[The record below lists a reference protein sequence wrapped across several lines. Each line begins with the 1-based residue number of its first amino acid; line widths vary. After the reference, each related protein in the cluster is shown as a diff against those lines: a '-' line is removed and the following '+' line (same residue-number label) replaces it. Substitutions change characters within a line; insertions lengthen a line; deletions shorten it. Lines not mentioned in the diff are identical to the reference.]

1 MTPTFRVPSKPAHPF
16 GPTISS
22 RCARRT
28 ASPPVPPVTR
38 RGRREQRACMQQA
51 SARCCGALSECR
63 SRTTQETDARA
74 PPVISDHGSAA
85 AHLFGYR
92 RSFGCKASPPPRRCW
107 YIILASASRSAGTDI
122 SNMCRT
128 PGRIRSKLG
137 DQDRLDYRHK
147 PILLFKKFLPSMR
160 CRRSSSMPTGTGLG
174 GAEPPLYRKE
184 AKKITTAHSRCQE
197 KINVRKTVPIG
208 ES

>member
-1 MTPTFRVPSKPAHPF
+1 
-16 GPTISS
+16 
-22 RCARRT
+22 
-28 ASPPVPPVTR
+28 
-38 RGRREQRACMQQA
+38 MQQA

-128 PGRIRSKLG
+128 PERTRSKLG

-147 PILLFKKFLPSMR
+147 PVLLFKNSYRACVAGVLR
-160 CRRSSSMPTGTGLG
+160 QCRRVQVWRELSLLSTGKKQNKSPQYTPDVKRKSMF
-174 GAEPPLYRKE
+174 
-184 AKKITTAHSRCQE
+184 AKRYQSESRSRTYE
-197 KINVRKTVPIG
+197 
-208 ES
+208 